1 MSIFSFKRSK
11 KNSVE
16 LNHGRRIKRAKKEE
30 VEVVE
35 LPEEVSLKILLMLDG
50 RSLHCA
56 RQVSKAWNVAIEREV
71 LGSVAGRQVLM
82 KTLQQQWK
90 VATPTRTDQ
99 TFGDLGRPQVLA
111 LTDQFAVILSELP
124 GGYNRRRFMVRMV
137 KTRDGED
144 VVEYYSEYRP
154 EALISK
160 EVLLLAL
167 DRRPRGWK
175 ILAWNFLNFKKIMEK
190 SFICSIHHLAS
201 SSSRLLFDRCNKEF
215 LLEGRRFKIKDGKIS
230 ELTSPLEK
238 TKIENIFWF
247 SHPHYVSRQAY
258 ELNLWEAEG
267 SKLRKVSSLGSIALD
282 PVYSVQFC
290 PTRNLLITCLVNNVF
305 FIKVSSSLTG
315 ELLREIK
322 LPLPDPIRPL
332 PYPIISKLKVNDNQL
347 TVVTVQGSQ
356 PVLLVYELDSL
367 LSEARLE
374 DISPRQFVLQQP
386 GVNKLKMFLTQ
397 TSAVM
402 TFESDDA
409 VKVSTFDFW
418 K

>member
-290 PTRNLLITCLVNNVF
+290 PTRNLLITCLLNNVSRF
-305 FIKVSSSLTG
+305 KVSSSLTG

-322 LPLPDPIRPL
+322 LTLPD
-332 PYPIISKLKVNDNQL
+332 PIISKLKVNDNQL